1 LSDGLF
7 HPSVFGNRSQIWR
20 ICLGLCLI
28 SIIYVFSSFGWF
40 IVLDRLAQIRL
51 EGLGSTPADLAALL
65 FSFFFIWLGIALVCR
80 WLHRHPLHALYGP
93 TYKINWQHFLI
104 GAGLAFATAI
114 ISETSISVISWY
126 FFDSSSQANPNINAK
141 LWLRWV
147 IPISAL
153 IFVQIGAE
161 EMLFRGYLLQH
172 IRARGGRFWW
182 SIFLPSF
189 LFGMLHFD
197 FPIFGVNA
205 FFYMLHTSVAGII
218 LCLVTLKTGNLGAAL
233 GLHFGV
239 NALMLIFG
247 LEGHLDGISL
257 FVIQLDPKGAQATLS
272 FLIFTLFEGL
282 AFLIWLRW
290 INQKRGQAFVVENRP
305 P

>member
-1 LSDGLF
+1 
-7 HPSVFGNRSQIWR
+7 
-20 ICLGLCLI
+20 
-28 SIIYVFSSFGWF
+28 
-40 IVLDRLAQIRL
+40 
-51 EGLGSTPADLAALL
+51 
-65 FSFFFIWLGIALVCR
+65 
-80 WLHRHPLHALYGP
+80 
-93 TYKINWQHFLI
+93 
-104 GAGLAFATAI
+104 
-114 ISETSISVISWY
+114 
-126 FFDSSSQANPNINAK
+126 
-141 LWLRWV
+141 
-147 IPISAL
+147 
-153 IFVQIGAE
+153 
-161 EMLFRGYLLQH
+161 MLFRGYLLQH

-182 SIFLPSF
+182 SIFLPSL

-247 LEGHLDGISL
+247 LEGHLDGMSL

-272 FLIFTLFEGL
+272 LLIFTLFEGL

-290 INQKRGQAFVVENRP
+290 INQKRGHAFVEENHP

>member
-1 LSDGLF
+1 LGLF
-7 HPSVFGNRSQIWR
+7 
-20 ICLGLCLI
+20 LI
-28 SIIYVFSSFGWF
+28 AIIYASSSFVWF
-40 IVLDRLAQIRL
+40 IALDRMAQIRL

-80 WLHRHPLHALYGP
+80 WLHRHPLHALYGRS
-93 TYKINWQHFLI
+93 YKINWQHFLI

-114 ISETSISVISWY
+114 ISEISISIISWH
-126 FFDSSSQANPNINAK
+126 FFDPSSQANPNITAT

-147 IPISAL
+147 IPISVL
-153 IFVQIGAE
+153 VFVQIGAE
-161 EMLFRGYLLQH
+161 EMLFRGYLLQY

-182 SIFLPSF
+182 SIFLPSL

-197 FPIFGVNA
+197 FPIFDVNA
-205 FFYMLHTSVAGII
+205 FFYMLHTSVAGMI

-247 LEGHLDGISL
+247 FEGHLDGMSL

-282 AFLIWLRW
+282 AFLLWLRW
-290 INQKRGQAFVVENRP
+290 INQKRGQAFFVENRP

>member
-1 LSDGLF
+1 MSDGLF

-20 ICLGLCLI
+20 ICLGLFLI

-93 TYKINWQHFLI
+93 TYKINWQQFLI

-126 FFDSSSQANPNINAK
+126 FFDSSSQANPNITTT
-141 LWLRWV
+141 LWLRCV

-218 LCLVTLKTGNLGAAL
+218 LCLVTLKTGNLGAAP
-233 GLHFGV
+233 GLHLGV

>member
-1 LSDGLF
+1 MSDRLF

-20 ICLGLCLI
+20 ICLGLFLI
-28 SIIYVFSSFGWF
+28 AIIYVSSSFGWF
-40 IVLDRLAQIRL
+40 ITLDRLAQIRL
-51 EGLGSTPADLAALL
+51 QGLGSTPIGLAALL

-80 WLHRHPLHALYGP
+80 WLHRHPLHALYGL
-93 TYKINWQHFLI
+93 TCKINWQHFLI
-104 GAGLAFATAI
+104 GASLAFATAI
-114 ISETSISVISWY
+114 ITETSISIFSWH
-126 FFDSSSQANPNINAK
+126 FFEPSSQANPNITAT
-141 LWLRWV
+141 LWLRWF

-153 IFVQIGAE
+153 VFVQIGAE
-161 EMLFRGYLLQH
+161 EILFRGYLLQH

-182 SIFLPSF
+182 SIFLPSL

-205 FFYMLHTSVAGII
+205 FFYMLHTSLAGII

-247 LEGHLDGISL
+247 LEGHLDGMSF

-272 FLIFTLFEGL
+272 FMIFTLFEGL
-282 AFLIWLRW
+282 AFLLWLRW
-290 INQKRGQAFVVENRP
+290 INQKREQAFVAENRP

>member
-1 LSDGLF
+1 MSDRLF
-7 HPSVFGNRSQIWR
+7 HPSVLGNRSQIWR
-20 ICLGLCLI
+20 ICLGLFLI
-28 SIIYVFSSFGWF
+28 AIIYVSTSFGWF
-40 IVLDRLAQIRL
+40 ITLDRMAQMHL

-93 TYKINWQHFLI
+93 TCKINWQHFLI
-104 GAGLAFATAI
+104 GAGLAFATAFF
-114 ISETSISVISWY
+114 SETSSYTISWH
-126 FFDSSSQANPNINAK
+126 FFEASSQPNPNITTT

-182 SIFLPSF
+182 SIFLPSL

-197 FPIFGVNA
+197 FSIFGVNA
-205 FFYMLHTSVAGII
+205 FFYVLHTSVAGMI

-239 NALMLIFG
+239 NALLLIFG
-247 LEGHLDGISL
+247 LDGHLNGMSL
-257 FVIQLDPKGAQATLS
+257 FVMQLDPKGAQATLG
-272 FLIFTLFEGL
+272 FLIFTLFEVL

-290 INQKRGQAFVVENRP
+290 INQKRGHAFVEENHP

>member
-1 LSDGLF
+1 LGLF
-7 HPSVFGNRSQIWR
+7 
-20 ICLGLCLI
+20 LI
-28 SIIYVFSSFGWF
+28 AIIYASSSFVWF
-40 IVLDRLAQIRL
+40 IALDRMAQIRL

-80 WLHRHPLHALYGP
+80 WLHRHPLHALYGRS
-93 TYKINWQHFLI
+93 YKINWQHFLI

-114 ISETSISVISWY
+114 ISEISISIISWH
-126 FFDSSSQANPNINAK
+126 FFDPSSQANPNITAT

-147 IPISAL
+147 IPISVL
-153 IFVQIGAE
+153 VFVQIGAE

-182 SIFLPSF
+182 SIFLPSL

-205 FFYMLHTSVAGII
+205 FFYMLHTSVAGMI

-247 LEGHLDGISL
+247 FEGHLDGMSL

-282 AFLIWLRW
+282 AFLLWLRW
-290 INQKRGQAFVVENRP
+290 INQKRGQAFFVENRP

>member
-1 LSDGLF
+1 MSDGLI

-20 ICLGLCLI
+20 ICLGLFLI

-40 IVLDRLAQIRL
+40 IVLTRQAQIRL

-126 FFDSSSQANPNINAK
+126 LFDPSSQANPNITAT

-205 FFYMLHTSVAGII
+205 LFYMLHTSVAGII

-247 LEGHLDGISL
+247 LEGHLDGMSL

>member
-1 LSDGLF
+1 LGLF
-7 HPSVFGNRSQIWR
+7 
-20 ICLGLCLI
+20 LI

-40 IVLDRLAQIRL
+40 IVLDRLAQLRL

-80 WLHRHPLHALYGP
+80 RLHRHPLHALYGP

-161 EMLFRGYLLQH
+161 ELLFRGYLLQH

>member
-1 LSDGLF
+1 MSDRLF
-7 HPSVFGNRSQIWR
+7 HPSVFNNRSQIWR
-20 ICLGLCLI
+20 ICLGLFLI
-28 SIIYVFSSFGWF
+28 AIIYASSSFGWF
-40 IVLDRLAQIRL
+40 IALDRMAQIRL

-80 WLHRHPLHALYGP
+80 RLHRHPLHALYGP

-233 GLHFGV
+233 GLHLGV

>member
-1 LSDGLF
+1 MSDGLF

-20 ICLGLCLI
+20 ICLGLFLI

-40 IVLDRLAQIRL
+40 IVLDRLAEIRL

-126 FFDSSSQANPNINAK
+126 LFDPSSQANPNITAT

-205 FFYMLHTSVAGII
+205 LFYMLHTSVAGII

-247 LEGHLDGISL
+247 LEGHLDGMSL

-290 INQKRGQAFVVENRP
+290 INQKRRQAFVVENRP

>member
-1 LSDGLF
+1 MSDGLI

-20 ICLGLCLI
+20 ICLGLFLI

-40 IVLDRLAQIRL
+40 IVLDRLAEIRL

-126 FFDSSSQANPNINAK
+126 LFDPSSQANPNITAT

-205 FFYMLHTSVAGII
+205 LFYMLHTSVAGII

-247 LEGHLDGISL
+247 LEGHLDGMSL
-257 FVIQLDPKGAQATLS
+257 FVIQLDPNGAQATLS

>member
-114 ISETSISVISWY
+114 ISETSISGISWY
-126 FFDSSSQANPNINAK
+126 FFDSSSQANPNITAT

-172 IRARGGRFWW
+172 IRARGGRFWR

-233 GLHFGV
+233 GLHLGV

-282 AFLIWLRW
+282 AFLIWLRL
-290 INQKRGQAFVVENRP
+290 INQKRGQAFVIENRP

>member
-1 LSDGLF
+1 MSDGLF

-20 ICLGLCLI
+20 ICLGLFLI

-51 EGLGSTPADLAALL
+51 EGLGSTPADLAVLL

-126 FFDSSSQANPNINAK
+126 FFDSSSQANPNITTT
-141 LWLRWV
+141 LWLRCV

>member
-1 LSDGLF
+1 MSDRLF

-20 ICLGLCLI
+20 ICLGLFLI
-28 SIIYVFSSFGWF
+28 VIIYVSSSFGWF
-40 IVLDRLAQIRL
+40 IALDRLAQIRL

-114 ISETSISVISWY
+114 ISEASISVISWY
-126 FFDSSSQANPNINAK
+126 FFDPSSPANPNITAT

-182 SIFLPSF
+182 SIFLPSL

-205 FFYMLHTSVAGII
+205 FFYMLHTSVGGII

-257 FVIQLDPKGAQATLS
+257 FVIQVDPKGAQATLS

>member
-1 LSDGLF
+1 MSDRLF
-7 HPSVFGNRSQIWR
+7 QPSVFGNRSQIWR
-20 ICLGLCLI
+20 ICLGLFLI
-28 SIIYVFSSFGWF
+28 VIIYFSSSFGWF
-40 IVLDRLAQIRL
+40 IALGRLAQIRL

-114 ISETSISVISWY
+114 ISETSISIVSWY
-126 FFDSSSQANPNINAK
+126 FFDPSSQANPNITAT

-247 LEGHLDGISL
+247 LEGHLDGMSF
-257 FVIQLDPKGAQATLS
+257 FVIQLDPKGAQAALS

-282 AFLIWLRW
+282 AFLIWLSW
-290 INQKRGQAFVVENRP
+290 INQKRGQAFVVENLP

>member
-1 LSDGLF
+1 M
-7 HPSVFGNRSQIWR
+7 
-20 ICLGLCLI
+20 
-28 SIIYVFSSFGWF
+28 
-40 IVLDRLAQIRL
+40 
-51 EGLGSTPADLAALL
+51 
-65 FSFFFIWLGIALVCR
+65 CR

-114 ISETSISVISWY
+114 ISEASISVISWY
-126 FFDSSSQANPNINAK
+126 FFDPSSPANPNITAT

-172 IRARGGRFWW
+172 IRATGGRFWW
-182 SIFLPSF
+182 SIFLPSL

-205 FFYMLHTSVAGII
+205 FFYMLHTSVGGII

-247 LEGHLDGISL
+247 LEGHLDGMSL

-272 FLIFTLFEGL
+272 LLIFTLFEGL

-290 INQKRGQAFVVENRP
+290 INQKRGHAFVEENHP

>member
-1 LSDGLF
+1 M
-7 HPSVFGNRSQIWR
+7 
-20 ICLGLCLI
+20 
-28 SIIYVFSSFGWF
+28 
-40 IVLDRLAQIRL
+40 AQIRL

-80 WLHRHPLHALYGP
+80 WLHRHPLHALYGR
-93 TYKINWQHFLI
+93 TYKINWPHFLI

-114 ISETSISVISWY
+114 ISEISISIISWH
-126 FFDSSSQANPNINAK
+126 FFDPSSQANPNITAT

-182 SIFLPSF
+182 SIFLPSL

-247 LEGHLDGISL
+247 LEGHLDGMSL

-282 AFLIWLRW
+282 AFLLWLRW
-290 INQKRGQAFVVENRP
+290 INQKRGHTFVAENRP

>member
-1 LSDGLF
+1 MSDGLI

-20 ICLGLCLI
+20 ICLGLFLI

-40 IVLDRLAQIRL
+40 IVLDRLAEIRL

-126 FFDSSSQANPNINAK
+126 LFDPSSQANPNITAT

-205 FFYMLHTSVAGII
+205 LFYMLHTSVAGII

-247 LEGHLDGISL
+247 LEGHLDGMSL

-290 INQKRGQAFVVENRP
+290 INQKRGQASVVENRP